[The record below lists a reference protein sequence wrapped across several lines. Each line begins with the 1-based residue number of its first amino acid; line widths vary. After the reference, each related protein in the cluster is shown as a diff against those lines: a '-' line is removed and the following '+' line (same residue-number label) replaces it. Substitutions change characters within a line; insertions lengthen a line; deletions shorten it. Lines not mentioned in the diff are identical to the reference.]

1 MVNHL
6 KHQSRKY
13 QGYQGRRAGWYL
25 RRVDNKAG
33 LQKSNRIRLRNFLG
47 RAVSGEGQNI
57 RVRMNTMTTSP
68 TNDERHDTIQ
78 RLLIEIVAKNGLPQS
93 RLSMPLNYETS

>member
-25 RRVDNKAG
+25 RRVDNEAG
-33 LQKSNRIRLRNFLG
+33 LQKSNRISLRNFLG
-47 RAVSGEGQNI
+47 RVRLGKVGKI
-57 RVRMNTMTTSP
+57 FRVRNEYDDDVT
-68 TNDERHDTIQ
+68 
-78 RLLIEIVAKNGLPQS
+78 PQ
-93 RLSMPLNYETS
+93 